1 MSKFN
6 KNLDEL
12 FNLPPTIQYEDES
25 DLVEFSPNE
34 SSTHE
39 LSTLLDH
46 DLKTDYERT
55 RGSIDLLIAKGTE
68 AIDDMLAIA
77 RQSEKARDFEV
88 AGNMIK
94 TLVDANKEYLEI
106 QKKMRDITGKKEN
119 VTQNIKN
126 AVFVGS
132 TTELLKAMKDI
143 KKNESLEN
151 LN

>member
-1 MSKFN
+1 MSKFD
-6 KNLDEL
+6 KTMEGI
-12 FNLPPTIQYEDES
+12 FNVLPSEFEEETESVQFLPTEQ
-25 DLVEFSPNE
+25 
-34 SSTHE
+34 STHD

-55 RGSIDLLIAKGTE
+55 RDSIDTLIAKGTE

-94 TLVDANKEYLEI
+94 TVVDASKELLEI
-106 QKKMRDITGKKEN
+106 QKKMRDITGKKET

-143 KKNESLEN
+143 KKNESIEN

>member
-6 KNLDEL
+6 KTMEGI
-12 FNLPPTIQYEDES
+12 FNVPPAVVEQT
-25 DLVEFSPNE
+25 DLVEFYPDDTQ
-34 SSTHE
+34 STHE

-46 DLKTDYERT
+46 DLKTDYEKT
-55 RGSIDLLIAKGTE
+55 RDSIDSLIAKGTE

-94 TLVDANKEYLEI
+94 TMVDANKELLDI

-143 KKNESLEN
+143 KKTESLEN